1 MRFTDFLR
9 TSVLLFAGSATALV
23 VGAIAGARADGDTTL
38 IYVGLGWWTLAA
50 LGGLWLGRGAH
61 VTQGIAHLLANA
73 RSATAI
79 PESEP
84 GRILFNRMWIL
95 AAVTLVAGGFAFL
108 LPQVPAVASGFALGA
123 ALVWRRQA
131 SAVMAIEERD
141 GVRFYVEHTPPLK
154 PTKLIRTPWFRKLDA
169 FSDEERGHVPVT
181 RASEVERAPAMAGC
195 SPRSRP

>member
-9 TSVLLFAGSATALV
+9 TSVLLFAASATALV
-23 VGAIAGARADGDTTL
+23 VGAVAGARANDDTTL

-50 LGGLWLGRGAH
+50 LGGLWLGRGAS
-61 VTQGIAHLLANA
+61 VTHGIAHLLADS
-73 RSATAI
+73 RSTTAI

-95 AAVTLVAGGFAFL
+95 AAFTLVAGGFAFL

-131 SAVMAIEERD
+131 SAVAAIEERD

-154 PTKLIRTPWFRKLDA
+154 PTRLVRTPWFRKLDA
-169 FSDEERGHVPVT
+169 FLDDEHRHAPPT
-181 RASEVERAPAMAGC
+181 RACEADRALARAG
-195 SPRSRP
+195 S